1 MLSVGQTAPDFSLP
15 GVHDGVA
22 QLYELFRPIDDGRA
36 VVLCVYP
43 SAFTPP
49 AVAELRA
56 LGAAGWEASSD
67 VVVWCLT
74 GDSVYANAAFGER
87 YDVPF
92 ALLSDFHASV
102 ADTYG
107 VCLDDWEA
115 HGPAPQRALFLVDPD
130 WTVRFARVVADPF
143 ATPDP
148 SPLVALADELA
159 DVVANPRLA
168 GGNVSVEYE
177 RYV

>member
-15 GVHDGVA
+15 GVRHGVA
-22 QLYELFRPIDDGRA
+22 RLFELFRPIDDGRS

-56 LGAAGWEASSD
+56 LDAAGWETSSD
-67 VVVWCLT
+67 AVVWCLT
-74 GDSVYANAAFGER
+74 GDSVYANAAFGDR

-92 ALLSDFHASV
+92 AMLSDFHAGV
-102 ADTYG
+102 ADAYG

-115 HGPAPQRALFLVDPD
+115 HGPAPGRAYFLVDPD
-130 WTVRFARVVADPF
+130 WTVRYARSVDDPF
-143 ATPDP
+143 ASPDP
-148 SPLVALADELA
+148 SPVISLAEALASLVDDQGLA
-159 DVVANPRLA
+159 SDT
-168 GGNVSVEYE
+168 VSVEYD
-177 RYV
+177 RYA